1 LRARA
6 EFDPVL
12 RTGQRHG
19 TRGLRV
25 HYLQC
30 AASEARLGLVVPK
43 RVAPRALD
51 RNRVKRVARESFRHW
66 RGTLPPLDVVLVAV
80 SGAAGMSRAELR
92 QGCDQLFGRL
102 ARN

>member
-1 LRARA
+1 
-6 EFDPVL
+6 VL
-12 RTGQRHG
+12 RTGLRHG

-25 HYLQC
+25 HYLERDNP
-30 AASEARLGLVVPK
+30 EARLGLVVPK
-43 RVAPRALD
+43 RIAPRALD

-66 RGTLPPLDVVLVAV
+66 RGTLPPLDLVLVAV
-80 SGAAGMSRAELR
+80 AGAGGMSRAELR